1 MRNRRPLTLR
11 MLSLAAVLPALNVPA
26 LESFAVARNK
36 AVTDASRRVEKLRV
50 EVVKSIVVGEP

>member
-1 MRNRRPLTLR
+1 MLR

-26 LESFAVARNK
+26 LESFAVARSK